1 MFSSSEDESEGSSF
15 SRIVVWNTLM
25 SQEMIF
31 LRLVSG
37 NDTEL
42 VKKTNRRATTKS
54 FFEIGSDFSEELSQL
69 SWEPHVHT
77 PPRQGSQNNGASS
90 HVATALA

>member
-1 MFSSSEDESEGSSF
+1 
-15 SRIVVWNTLM
+15 
-25 SQEMIF
+25 MIF

-54 FFEIGSDFSEELSQL
+54 FFEIGSDFFQRNFHNFHGS
-69 SWEPHVHT
+69 HT
-77 PPRQGSQNNGASS
+77 FVLPPPGI
-90 HVATALA
+90 TE

>member
-1 MFSSSEDESEGSSF
+1 
-15 SRIVVWNTLM
+15 M
-25 SQEMIF
+25 SQIITF
-31 LRLVSG
+31 LLFVSG

-54 FFEIGSDFSEELSQL
+54 FFEIGSDSFSEELSQL

-77 PPRQGSQNNGASS
+77 PPRQESQNNGASS

>member
-54 FFEIGSDFSEELSQL
+54 FFEIGSDFFFRGTFTTFMGATRSFS
-69 SWEPHVHT
+69 
-77 PPRQGSQNNGASS
+77 PPPGI
-90 HVATALA
+90 TE